1 MPFSIYLII
10 VITNINYSTQK
21 KMEKKNKKCSIKEDI
36 LYVWKP
42 NNKRNL
48 GIQVYFKTFNVLY

>member
-10 VITNINYSTQK
+10 IITNINYSTQK
-21 KMEKKNKKCSIKEDI
+21 KMEKKNTKCSIKEDI

-42 NNKRNL
+42 K
-48 GIQVYFKTFNVLY
+48 